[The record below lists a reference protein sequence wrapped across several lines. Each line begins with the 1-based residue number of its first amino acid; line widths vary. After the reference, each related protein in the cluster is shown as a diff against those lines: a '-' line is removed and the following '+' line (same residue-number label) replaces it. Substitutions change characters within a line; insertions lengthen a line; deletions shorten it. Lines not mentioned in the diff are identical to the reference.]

1 MLTLLFQSLLADVR
15 TNNVAPDVSRL
26 TTSVVGSLR
35 FHRDRPI
42 VCIACTQAPRSTP
55 CPT

>member
-1 MLTLLFQSLLADVR
+1 MLTFLLQSLLADAM
-15 TNNVAPDVSRL
+15 TNSAAPAVSRL
-26 TTSVVGSLR
+26 TTSVGGSLR